1 MFTIFL
7 SFSFAKKNLLLLIQ
21 SFPVR
26 MKTNKKRKEREKS
39 KSNIK
44 ESLKKVPK
52 ALSVKR
58 ESCKLFTE
66 F

>member
-7 SFSFAKKNLLLLIQ
+7 SFSFAKKKPAVVNAVFSSKDENYQ
-21 SFPVR
+21 
-26 MKTNKKRKEREKS
+26 KKERK
-39 KSNIK
+39 KKVNNIK

-58 ESCKLFTE
+58 ESCNVFTE
-66 F
+66 S

>member
-21 SFPVR
+21 SFQVR
-26 MKTNKKRKEREKS
+26 MKTNKKKERKKKEN
-39 KSNIK
+39 NIK

-52 ALSVKR
+52 ALSAKR
-58 ESCKLFTE
+58 ESCKVFTE

>member
-1 MFTIFL
+1 
-7 SFSFAKKNLLLLIQ
+7 
-21 SFPVR
+21 

-58 ESCKLFTE
+58 ESCKVFTE
-66 F
+66 RFHIT